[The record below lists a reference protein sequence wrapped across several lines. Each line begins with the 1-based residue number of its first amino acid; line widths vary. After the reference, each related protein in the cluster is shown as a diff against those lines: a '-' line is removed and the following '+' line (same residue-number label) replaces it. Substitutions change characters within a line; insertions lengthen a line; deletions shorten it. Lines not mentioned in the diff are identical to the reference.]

1 MPSHKAR
8 ARSRVASHKAR
19 TRGEPKKS
27 DRVERKLRVRA
38 HFSTNHDQQV
48 LTFGE
53 WCLLNSISPKTGRR
67 ISKAPG
73 GPVVTQL
80 TTKRIG
86 ITVAADREWK
96 ARHARAVA

>member
-1 MPSHKAR
+1 MSSREVR
-8 ARSRVASHKAR
+8 AR
-19 TRGEPKKS
+19 GPKKS
-27 DRVERKLRVRA
+27 KRVRA

-67 ISKAPG
+67 ILKAPG

-80 TTKRIG
+80 TTKQIG